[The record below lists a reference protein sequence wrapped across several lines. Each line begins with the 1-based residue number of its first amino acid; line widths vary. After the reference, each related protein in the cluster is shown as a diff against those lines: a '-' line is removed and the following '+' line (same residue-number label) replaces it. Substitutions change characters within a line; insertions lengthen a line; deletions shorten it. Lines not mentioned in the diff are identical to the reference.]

1 MFQARLFDEPQ
12 LASLCLDTIDKSTA
26 DAINAEGFTDI
37 DLGMSTLLRVFLLP
51 VCVLLKCHSERC
63 VFSVLCVDTLCAV
76 LQRDTLSI
84 RENRLFGAVVRWAEA
99 ECYRQ
104 QLPPTSE
111 NKQKVLGKALPLI
124 RFPLMTVEEFAA
136 GMSLLSVPLC

>member
-1 MFQARLFDEPQ
+1 M
-12 LASLCLDTIDKSTA
+12 
-26 DAINAEGFTDI
+26 
-37 DLGMSTLLRVFLLP
+37 
-51 VCVLLKCHSERC
+51 
-63 VFSVLCVDTLCAV
+63 CVDTLCAV

-104 QLPPTSE
+104 QLPATSE

-136 GMSLLSVPLC
+136 GKCFPPCAKIAPLLTVLYRLFQLLLKYTCIRHVP